1 VSYPDYVT
9 VSSNENILKYRKII
23 IQVSQILFAGYF
35 GVQKLGIVKAI
46 ATTAGKAIPKSRLQ

>member
-23 IQVSQILFAGYF
+23 IQVSQFLFAGYF
-35 GVQKLGIVKAI
+35 GEQLYNKHTVFPQPASQTNSPETID
-46 ATTAGKAIPKSRLQ
+46 